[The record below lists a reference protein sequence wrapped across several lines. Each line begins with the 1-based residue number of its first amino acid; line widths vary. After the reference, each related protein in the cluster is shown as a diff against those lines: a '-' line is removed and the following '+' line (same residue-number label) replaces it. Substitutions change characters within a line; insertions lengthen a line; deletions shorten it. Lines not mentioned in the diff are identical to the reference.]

1 MTSSFL
7 PDNAASKNV
16 TLPRGDGGKETFTL
30 AEMGISY
37 PLMLDDNEPE
47 VVQVA
52 NPAYDPAAS
61 FDKDEGEP
69 SGDDKEEGEPAF
81 FPVRRLDFVFQMV
94 WQEQPLADRVAKKD
108 AERAAAAEE
117 QKRLE
122 DEEKRAAESGN
133 AP

>member
-1 MTSSFL
+1 
-7 PDNAASKNV
+7 
-16 TLPRGDGGKETFTL
+16 
-30 AEMGISY
+30 
-37 PLMLDDNEPE
+37 
-47 VVQVA
+47 
-52 NPAYDPAAS
+52 
-61 FDKDEGEP
+61 
-69 SGDDKEEGEPAF
+69 
-81 FPVRRLDFVFQMV
+81 VRRLDFVFQMV